1 LTQGT
6 KLDSLDIA
14 LDMTFANRNRGGSGV
29 YARSL
34 LATLRNRESLTV
46 WEVAGPAASNLP
58 GTLSWLLRGARRAL
72 TARRPDIL
80 HCPSFVAPWRVPV
93 PFVVTV
99 HDAGGRR
106 FPHDH
111 PLEWRIYDRAI
122 LSSRLRAAARV
133 ITGSSFARAELIQ
146 EYGLPDNRVVVI
158 PYGVDARYFEAVPET
173 SNGHAVTMLFPGAPV
188 PRKNIEAV
196 LQCMA
201 AASSDSTVG
210 QARLDI
216 SGAWPEDFR
225 GVVSQIESLGLE
237 SRVRWLGQ
245 VPAEEMPSVI
255 ARSSV
260 VVYPSLSEGFGFP
273 LLEALA
279 VGTPAVG
286 SDRGS
291 IPEIVGD
298 AAVLVDPTDRRALND
313 ALESVLTR
321 PDLRARLKRAGQ
333 ERARTYTWE
342 RCAEMTLDV
351 YRSVLAEAH
360 AG

>member
-1 LTQGT
+1 MTQRT
-6 KLDSLDIA
+6 NLDSLDVA

-34 LATLRNRESLTV
+34 LAALRNRESLTV
-46 WEVAGPAASNLP
+46 WEVSGPPSSNLA
-58 GTLSWLLRGARRAL
+58 GTLSWLVRGASRAL
-72 TARRPDIL
+72 AARKPDIL

-106 FPHDH
+106 FPGDH

-133 ITGSSFARAELIQ
+133 ITGSSFAGAELIH
-146 EYGLPDNRVVVI
+146 EYGLPGNRVVVI
-158 PYGVDARYFEAVPET
+158 PYGVDTRFFATVPDT
-173 SNGHAVTMLFPGAPV
+173 SNGRAVTMLFPGAPV
-188 PRKNIEAV
+188 PRKNIDAV

-201 AASSDSTVG
+201 AASPDTAVG
-210 QARLDI
+210 QARLEI
-216 SGAWPEDFR
+216 SGARAEDFR
-225 GVVSQIESLGLE
+225 GVVSQIESLRLE
-237 SRVRWLGQ
+237 SRVRWLGH

-286 SDRGS
+286 SNRGS

-298 AAVLVDPTDRRALND
+298 AAVLVDPKDRQALAD
-313 ALESVLTR
+313 ALESVLTQ
-321 PDLRARLKRAGQ
+321 PELRARLKRAGQ

-351 YRSVLAEAH
+351 YRSVLA
-360 AG
+360 G